1 MAPKSSWLL
10 GGHKVS
16 ELLPAGFS
24 GSRKLVMAL
33 KISNADHQCL
43 IHRYEPL
50 GNETKWRICRE
61 MKADESQGLLITN
74 R

>member
-1 MAPKSSWLL
+1 MASKSSWLL

-24 GSRKLVMAL
+24 GSRKLAMAL

-43 IHRYEPL
+43 IRATGKRDAVENL
-50 GNETKWRICRE
+50 QG
-61 MKADESQGLLITN
+61 DESW
-74 R
+74 